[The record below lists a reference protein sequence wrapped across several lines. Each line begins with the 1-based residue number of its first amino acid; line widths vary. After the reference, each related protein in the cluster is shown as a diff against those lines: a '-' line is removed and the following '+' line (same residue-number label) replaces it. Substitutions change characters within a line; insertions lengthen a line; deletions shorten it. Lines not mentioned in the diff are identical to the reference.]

1 MPSDSGDALGEP
13 EAKKLEF
20 ESASPR
26 VESVTAGGVHSP
38 SGKENSEGPTGLPL
52 TVSGCTAK
60 NDPKMSEDKLKE
72 HQESI
77 TKTKLDQKA
86 EKKADKKAGQ
96 DAAKNEKGEKKP
108 RMTAKAKS
116 NPKGKAKAAAPK
128 KDADEETDTLDSEE
142 PLTEHSDLEDESEPG
157 EAKDKVGVLQIYD
170 DCIIS
175 NWILLYLKDLNGI
188 SCTNR
193 FS

>member
-26 VESVTAGGVHSP
+26 VESVTAGGGHAP
-38 SGKENSEGPTGLPL
+38 SGKEKSEGPTGLPL

-72 HQESI
+72 LQESI

-86 EKKADKKAGQ
+86 EKKADKKAGK
-96 DAAKNEKGEKKP
+96 DAAKNEKVEKKT
-108 RMTAKAKS
+108 RMTAKKS
-116 NPKGKAKAAAPK
+116 NPKGKAKAAASK

-142 PLTEHSDLEDESEPG
+142 ALTEHSDLEDESEPG

-170 DCIIS
+170 DYI
-175 NWILLYLKDLNGI
+175 
-188 SCTNR
+188 
-193 FS
+193 